1 MPWDYRQPEPAPK
14 KPKNPRQW
22 LLWAA
27 IVLSTAM
34 ALYGVIRLVGYG
46 LDWFSSKQT
55 SQELRE
61 IATRAEESTGSS
73 AEEAAPESAVRAD
86 PVTAAPLPTETP
98 LPTQAPALA
107 AAAPAENTA
116 RLPQVTYPSGMKVNP
131 KIQALRKKSE
141 CIVGWLTLEGVDEAV
156 VLRDNT
162 YFLNHDALGHHNDNG
177 ALFLDE
183 GTELLTR
190 PYTLLVY
197 GHNMKTGA
205 MFGNLKKF
213 EDSAYCYQHRFV
225 QFDTLFETGE
235 YEIFA
240 VSVINLVPGL
250 SRYLSL
256 SDLESPVRSVRRA
269 AIHTLQS
276 LSSVPALTQVSEED
290 QLLLLITCV
299 GNDDERLVVAARRM
313 EERTEKAAR

>member
-1 MPWDYRQPEPAPK
+1 MPWDYRQPEPVPK
-14 KPKNPRQW
+14 KPKNSRKW
-22 LLWAA
+22 FLWGAIGLFAA
-27 IVLSTAM
+27 V
-34 ALYGVIRLVGYG
+34 ALYGMIRLAGYG
-46 LDWFSSKQT
+46 LDWFSSRQT
-55 SQELRE
+55 SQELRD
-61 IATRAEESTGSS
+61 IASRAEEKTGNLL
-73 AEEAAPESAVRAD
+73 EDAD
-86 PVTAAPLPTETP
+86 PEINARKDLPTAAPS
-98 LPTQAPALA
+98 PAEVPMSA
-107 AAAPAENTA
+107 AAAGMASTENTA
-116 RLPQVTYPSGMKVNP
+116 LLPQVTYPAGMQVNP

-141 CIVGWLTLEGVDEAV
+141 YIVGWLTMEGVDEAV

-162 YFLNHDALGHHNDNG
+162 YFLNHDALGHRNDNG

-183 GTELLTR
+183 GTELLNR
-190 PYTLLVY
+190 PYTFLIY

-205 MFGNLKKF
+205 MFGNLRKF
-213 EDSAYCYQHRFV
+213 EESSYCYQHRFV

-240 VSVINLVPGL
+240 VSIISLVPGL

-256 SDLESPVRSVRRA
+256 LDLESPVRSTRRA

-276 LSSVPALTQVSEED
+276 LSSVPALTRVSEED

-299 GNDDERLVVAARRM
+299 GNDDERLVVAARRL